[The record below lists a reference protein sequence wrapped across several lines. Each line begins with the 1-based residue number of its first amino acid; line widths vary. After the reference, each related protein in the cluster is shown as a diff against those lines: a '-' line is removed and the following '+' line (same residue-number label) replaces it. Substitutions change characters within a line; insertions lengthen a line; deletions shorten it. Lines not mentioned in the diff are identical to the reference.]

1 MRGVVRFS
9 MQTDAPIDA
18 LVHVVQ
24 ISVAPVFLLT
34 GIASLLVVLT
44 NRLGRIIDRAR
55 LLEDHHFSATAESRI
70 VLVDDLRILSHRAR
84 MANLGISL
92 LTLAALLVCILIA
105 GIFISAFFDRDVS
118 LAIATLF
125 VLAMFALIAGLLCFL
140 REVQLATASLRIGPR

>member
-1 MRGVVRFS
+1 
-9 MQTDAPIDA
+9 MQSDPRVDA

-55 LLEDHHFSATAESRI
+55 LLEDHHFSATQESRI
-70 VLVDDLRILSHRAR
+70 VLVDDLRILSRRAR

-92 LTLAALLVCILIA
+92 LTMAALLVCILIA
-105 GIFISAFFDRDVS
+105 GIFVSAFFDRDVS